1 MRQAIKVVLPWAAPE
16 FGSRHALLDVGQS
29 SGGVI
34 SRPWRFESQALRRTP
49 SPNGNLRLASAFFT
63 QEAAPTPAQV
73 ATFAETHR
81 HTFGVAPLL
90 AAIGEPVSTFYDR
103 SRPTAVGRGGG

>member
-1 MRQAIKVVLPWAAPE
+1 VAVREPGPPADTIAERQLE
-16 FGSRHALLDVGQS
+16 VGER
-29 SGGVI
+29 V
-34 SRPWRFESQALRRTP
+34 
-49 SPNGNLRLASAFFT
+49 FT